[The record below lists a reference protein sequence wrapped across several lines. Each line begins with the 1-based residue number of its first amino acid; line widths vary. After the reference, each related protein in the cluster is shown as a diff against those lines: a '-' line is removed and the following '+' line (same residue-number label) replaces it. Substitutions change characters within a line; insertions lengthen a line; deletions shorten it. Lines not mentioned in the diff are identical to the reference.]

1 MSMILIINGVF
12 MRRGAFERRQRP
24 WNLKEHEMVR
34 IQDDSRQERN
44 QAMAANGKV
53 SRGGFTLIEL
63 LVVIAIIAVLISLLL
78 PAVQSAREAARRA
91 QCVNNLK
98 QLGLALHNYHDI
110 HGRFAPGSIQVTWPN
125 GYSYRQPFVTSL
137 LPFLEQG
144 NLANTFN
151 FNLAFQENANNTARA
166 ARVNVF
172 DCPSDEK
179 IVFTNN
185 GGVVSDVKG
194 SYGVN
199 WGQNTY
205 ADQILQAPFALNY
218 GASLAEL
225 TDGTSNTFLMAELIQ
240 TPHPAGQP
248 VDTID
253 RRGRVWSDQP
263 SSHQISTRLAPNS
276 RQPDYGACW
285 AARQA
290 PCNRNTGNG
299 PNHYIASRSRHP
311 GGVNTLLGDGS
322 VRFTKDT
329 ISLTT
334 WKALSSRNGGEVIS
348 ADSL

>member
-1 MSMILIINGVF
+1 MLKNQDNSNIGQSIPKSHSRFV
-12 MRRGAFERRQRP
+12 RRGA
-24 WNLKEHEMVR
+24 
-34 IQDDSRQERN
+34 
-44 QAMAANGKV
+44 
-53 SRGGFTLIEL
+53 FTLIEL

-91 QCVNNLK
+91 QCVNNIK
-98 QLGLALHNYHDI
+98 QLGLALHNYHDV
-110 HGRFAPGSIQVTWPN
+110 HGRFAPGSIQVTNSN
-125 GYSYRQPFVTSL
+125 GYSYRQPFITSL

-144 NLANTFN
+144 NLTSSYN
-151 FNLAFQENANNTARA
+151 FNVGFQEAPNQTTRA
-166 ARVNVF
+166 VRVNVF

-185 GGVVSDVKG
+185 GGSISDVKG
-194 SYGVN
+194 NYGVN

-205 ADQILQAPFALNY
+205 GDQILQAPFALNY

-225 TDGTSNTFLMAELIQ
+225 TDGTSNTFLMSELVQ
-240 TPHPAGQP
+240 TPHPEGQP

-276 RQPDYGACW
+276 QQPDYGACW
-285 AARQA
+285 VARKA

-322 VRFTKDT
+322 VRFTKDS
-329 ISLTT
+329 ISIQT
-334 WKALSSRNGGEVIS
+334 WKALSSRSGGEVIS